1 MTIISIELD
10 CKPVPY
16 VRVTQRSKYYNTQYQ
31 RYCDFKQFLQYN
43 FISKK
48 ENTKTAKQY
57 YNNDFMLFLQ
67 IQGNTRADIDN
78 IGKGV
83 LDAFNKIAYV
93 DDRNCVATINLKNK
107 YSKKNKTHIKILYI
121 PKNNEIDFLKKL
133 DNKVNEFFLNST

>member
-43 FISKK
+43 FISNK

-57 YNNDFMLFLQ
+57 YNNDFMLILK
-67 IQGNTRADIDN
+67 IEGKTRADIDN
-78 IGKGV
+78 ISKGV
-83 LDAFNKIAYV
+83 LDALNKIAYA
-93 DDRNCVATINLKNK
+93 DDINCVATINLKNK
-107 YSKKNKTHIKILYI
+107 FSKKNKTHIKILYI
-121 PKNNEIDFLKKL
+121 PKDKEIDFLKKL
-133 DNKVNEFFLNST
+133 DNKINEFF